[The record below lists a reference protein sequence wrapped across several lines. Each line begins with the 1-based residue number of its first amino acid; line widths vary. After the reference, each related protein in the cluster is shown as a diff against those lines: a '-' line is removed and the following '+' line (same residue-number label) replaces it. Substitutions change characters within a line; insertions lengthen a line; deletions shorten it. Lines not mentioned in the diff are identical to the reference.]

1 MATIESDTLTPRAGP
16 QPRRRFLRRAG
27 FVAFVL
33 VFVAFAVWLATL
45 EFEGALGEFVTR
57 YGYAGYF
64 IAACI
69 AGINIFVP
77 TTHLIFTAPL
87 LNAGLN
93 PWLLVVFGALGATLA
108 DGVGYFI
115 GSSGRSAFGESLGRI
130 AHWLTDVVA
139 KRPRA
144 APVILFL
151 WAAFMPL
158 PNEILVI
165 PAGVLGYGIL
175 RTGLI
180 TLGGNIVFNILAV
193 VLGLIVL

>member
-1 MATIESDTLTPRAGP
+1 MATIESETLPPAAP
-16 QPRRRFLRRAG
+16 LNRRARLLKRVG
-27 FVAFVL
+27 FVCFVIA
-33 VFVAFAVWLATL
+33 FVAFAIWLATV
-45 EFEGALGEFVTR
+45 EFEGAFAEFVTR

-64 IAACI
+64 ISACI

-87 LNAGLN
+87 LNAGLD
-93 PWLLVVFGALGATLA
+93 PWLLVGFGALGATLA

-115 GSSGRSAFGESLGRI
+115 GSSSRSAFGESMGRI

-139 KRPRA
+139 KRPRL
-144 APVILFL
+144 APAILFL

-165 PAGVLGYGIL
+165 PAGVLGYGMI

-180 TLGGNIVFNILAV
+180 TLGGNVVFNTLAV
-193 VLGLIVL
+193 VLGLAML